1 MIKSSGDK
9 GSAAITFR
17 LFRPESIMKV
27 LNTDNMLIYR
37 KKSKCDLDLLLPST
51 KLEIQVQW
59 PGKKNSLPL
68 VKEVKGPSS
77 SQNG

>member
-1 MIKSSGDK
+1 MIKSPGDK

-37 KKSKCDLDLLLPST
+37 KKSKCDFGLGLWTWTYFHHPPNLT
-51 KLEIQVQW
+51 RVQW
-59 PGKKNSLPL
+59 PGKKKKKFL
-68 VKEVKGPSS
+68 
-77 SQNG
+77 